1 MGEWD
6 KATGISGA
14 TCRDVKRR
22 IFVMFHV
29 EHLTFLKAIVNRCK
43 LFAAKEFE
51 GGRFRLG
58 VVISRKLLAANV
70 RVSKGF
76 AVAET

>member
-1 MGEWD
+1 
-6 KATGISGA
+6 
-14 TCRDVKRR
+14 
-22 IFVMFHV
+22 MFHV